1 MSCKFLYYVNKAYD
15 IPIEPEEGSNITLT
29 ELIADIGLEFKVTFT
44 LATNSTVYVEFSITN
59 GQIEVDSMENTIT
72 ILILAGDITV
82 PGYYNIKYEY
92 SDNNNK
98 ARAIPPCP
106 RRIRFHQQ

>member
-29 ELIADIGLEFKVTFT
+29 ELIADIDSEFKVTLT
-44 LATNSTVYVEFSITN
+44 LATNNTIYEEFSITN
-59 GQIEVDSMENTIT
+59 NKIEKDVLNGTIT
-72 ILILAGDITV
+72 MLILEGDITV

-98 ARAIPPCP
+98 ARAITPCP